1 MTLKTT
7 SMYDSL
13 HKIITKAHII
23 AMLYAYSGRDAPR

>member
-7 SMYDSL
+7 STYDSL

-23 AMLYAYSGRDAPR
+23 ATLYAYSGTDVPS